1 MLGLVKTCFRRIR
14 DIDARVDVIVDD
26 GADERDGPFGRI
38 ESHDSD
44 GSALANLQLLT
55 RLRKSESVLI
65 VLIPGPAKFSVIAL
79 DPH

>member
-1 MLGLVKTCFRRIR
+1 MLGLVKTCFRRIG

-38 ESHDSD
+38 ESHDSN
-44 GSALANLQLLT
+44 GSALANLQLLA

-65 VLIPGPAKFSVIAL
+65 VLIPGPAKFSAIAL